1 MVDIEK
7 RAFKLDEI
15 DRKILF
21 FLQANSRFPYH
32 KIGKELKIAAST
44 VHNRVKKMIAN
55 RVIRRFAA
63 IVDPQ
68 KLGLSVSWVG
78 INVEPNQLENVAKEL
93 AKFEE
98 IQIIGASYGDDDILL
113 QVMCRDAKE
122 LSDFIRHKIKPIPGV
137 KDSPRMHS
145 SIFTEIYKIVNW
157 VPLKE
162 GLGLKSK

>member
-1 MVDIEK
+1 MVGNT
-7 RAFKLDEI
+7 RRSPKLDEI

-21 FLQANSRFPYH
+21 FLQANSRIPYH
-32 KIGKELKIAAST
+32 QIGKELKIAAST
-44 VHNRVKKMIAN
+44 VHNRVKKMIEKK
-55 RVIRRFAA
+55 VIRRFAA

-78 INVEPNQLENVAKEL
+78 INVEPGKLESVAKEL
-93 AKFEE
+93 AKYEE
-98 IQIIGASYGDDDILL
+98 VQIIGASYGDHDILL

-122 LSDFIRHKIKPIPGV
+122 LAEFIRHKIKPIPGV
-137 KDSPRMHS
+137 KDVPRMHS

-162 GLGLKSK
+162 GEKLGQK